1 MISVGQRLR
10 QAREAK
16 GLTVQ
21 QVAAQTKISSRYLQA
36 IEADD
41 PKSLPGIFFYKS
53 FVQQYAGCLG
63 VPMEEL
69 RWALDRL
76 APPPERIVEQVSDLP
91 EPQTQFLREP
101 EPITSQLGFRVGVLI
116 LMLIACSA
124 VYAIWDKMQRN
135 AAAPAVQTTQDSK
148 VTARETAKQVE
159 AAPVPAPAPAS
170 ASAPPIVT
178 TEPAPESAL
187 PPISV
192 SKVSLLIKAKE
203 QTWFRV
209 TGDGKVEFAGTLEPE
224 QSKAFDGFDR
234 ASLLVGNAG
243 GLDVTFNGKPMGA
256 IGPRGQIRTVL
267 FTPEKYSVQI
277 PDNF

>member
-63 VPMEEL
+63 VPIEEL

-101 EPITSQLGFRVGVLI
+101 EPITSQLGFRVGVLV

-135 AAAPAVQTTQDSK
+135 AIAQATLTPESK
-148 VTARETAKQVE
+148 TIAKETAKEVE
-159 AAPVPAPAPAS
+159 AAPVP
-170 ASAPPIVT
+170 PPVT
-178 TEPAPESAL
+178 TQPPPVSQPAPESAL

-192 SKVSLLIKAKE
+192 SKTSLLIKAKE

-209 TGDGKVEFAGTLEPE
+209 TADGKVEFAGTLEPE
-224 QSKAFDGFDR
+224 QSKAFDGFDK